1 MNTAERILVQ
11 DKTAFRTIEPPCP
24 YVGSCG
30 GCALQDLEYADQLTL
45 KHQRLLRTLG
55 ALDPSLTLELVP
67 AEDPWRYRNKA
78 ELTFSALGP
87 AADRAGTIP
96 AGEEVPRAAWPSAD
110 SLVLGYHATRS
121 FWRIVDLDD
130 CLLLPEA
137 VSRLIAD
144 VRRLAQRTGQPAYNP
159 RTHQGFFRYLVIRH
173 SRSTE
178 KLMVCLITTQGERS
192 LIDSLSEELVR
203 KHPAIA
209 SVYWG
214 ITTNVAD
221 VAMPEELSL
230 IRGEASLEDRVGPF
244 AIRLH
249 PLNFLQPNSAQA
261 ERMYEQVRRWVSASE
276 QGVAWDVYCGIGL
289 IAFYLASAFKTV
301 YAIDAEAHS
310 LELARVNA
318 QANGIANVQFQLGRA
333 EDVFLNKRFW
343 LGEAQPDVVVVDPPR
358 SGLHPSVIATLL
370 SARPKQLICLSCNA
384 QTLVRDA
391 QMLMTGFPRYHLR
404 DVVAFDLFPH
414 TPHVEVAALFER

>member
-11 DKTAFRTIEPPCP
+11 DKAAFRTIEPPCP

-30 GCALQDLEYADQLTL
+30 GCTLQDLEYADQLTL

-87 AADRAGTIP
+87 
-96 AGEEVPRAAWPSAD
+96 VAD
-110 SLVLGYHATRS
+110 SLALGYHAKRS

-144 VRRLAQRTGQPAYNP
+144 VRRLAQHTGQPAYNP

-214 ITTNVAD
+214 IATNVAD
-221 VAMPEELSL
+221 VAMAEELSL

-249 PLNFLQPNSAQA
+249 PFNFLQPNSAQA
-261 ERMYEQVRRWVSASE
+261 ERMYEQVRRWVSASG

-289 IAFYLASAFKTV
+289 MAFYLASAFKTV
-301 YAIDAEAHS
+301 YAVDAEERN
-310 LELARVNA
+310 LELGRVNA

-370 SARPKQLICLSCNA
+370 SARPKQLICVSCNA

-391 QMLMTGFPRYHLR
+391 QMLMTGFPRYRLR
-404 DVVAFDLFPH
+404 DIVAFDLFPH
-414 TPHVEVAALFER
+414 TPHVEVVALFER